1 MENISKVIQKD
12 TAGWP
17 ETVLQFG
24 AGNFLRAFVDW
35 MIHEANRQGLYHGT
49 VVISQAI
56 AQGAGK
62 RINDQNGLYT
72 LVLRGIENGQTVEK
86 SEVISSVSRCINPY
100 EDYDM
105 LLALARSAALKV
117 VVSNTTEAGISYHA
131 GDRAD
136 DRPPHSFPA
145 KVCAFLYERFKA
157 FDGAADKGLLFL
169 PVELIDNNGAELKR
183 IVLQYAAEW
192 QFEQTF
198 IQWVE
203 ECNHFCSTLVDR
215 IVPGYPHDQLDYFR
229 EKLGYEDNCLV
240 TAEPF
245 NLWVIE
251 GKKEWAELLPVDRTC
266 ANVLWVDDVTPYK
279 KRKVRILNG
288 AHTCSVLAAYL
299 AGYDTVL
306 EMMNDEVFE
315 RYLDRALYD
324 EIIPTLDLPKDEL
337 LSFATQVK
345 ERFRNPYIKH
355 RLLDISLNSCSK
367 WCARVMPSLIDYVKS
382 TKRLPVVLTFSLA
395 AFLRFYHG
403 ELVDGA
409 YMGTR
414 ADGTTYPIHDSEEVI
429 DFFCRVWSECTD
441 SIQVV
446 RRTLSNTT
454 FWNGCDLTEIVGLVD
469 AVANDLDALTE
480 KPVREVVATLLG

>member
-1 MENISKVIQKD
+1 MENISKVIEKN

-35 MIHEANRQGLYHGT
+35 MIHEANQQGCYHGT

-56 AQGAGK
+56 AQGAGG
-62 RINDQNGLYT
+62 RINEQNGLYT
-72 LVLRGIENGQTVEK
+72 LVLRGIENGQAVEK

-100 EDYDM
+100 EDYDA
-105 LLALARSAALKV
+105 LLALARSDALKV

-131 GDRAD
+131 GDRPD
-136 DRPPHSFPA
+136 DTPPHSFPA
-145 KVCAFLYERFKA
+145 KVCAFLYERFRT
-157 FDGAADKGLLFL
+157 FNGAADKGLLFL

-192 QFEQTF
+192 ELGQAF
-198 IQWVE
+198 IRWVE

-215 IVPGYPHDQLDYFR
+215 IVPGYPRDQIDYFC

-245 NLWVIE
+245 DLWVIE
-251 GKKEWAELLPVDRTC
+251 GKKGWAELLPVDKTC

-288 AHTCSVLAAYL
+288 AHTCSILVAYL
-299 AGYDTVL
+299 AGHDTVL
-306 EMMNDEVFE
+306 EMMSDKVFE
-315 RYLDRALYD
+315 RYLDQALYH

-337 LSFATQVK
+337 LTFAAQVK
-345 ERFRNPYIKH
+345 DRFRNPYIKH

-367 WCARVMPSLIDYVKS
+367 WCARVMPSLLGYVES
-382 TKRLPVVLTFSLA
+382 TGKLPTVLTFSLA
-395 AFLRFYHG
+395 AFLRFYRG
-403 ELVDGA
+403 ESVDGT

-414 ADGTTYPIHDSEEVI
+414 ADGTTYPICDSEEVLA
-429 DFFCRVWSECTD
+429 FFRRVWSECTD
-441 SIQVV
+441 SVQAVQMV
-446 RRTLSNTT
+446 LSNTAL
-454 FWNGCDLTEIVGLVD
+454 WNGRDLTEVAGLVD
-469 AVANDLDALTE
+469 AVAGYLDALVE
-480 KPVREVVATLLG
+480 KPVREVVAALLQ